1 MSIILVMSVE
11 ERELTLEKERELSQ
25 EEREHILEE
34 REDTLEVEV
43 LVKHLELGSSSSFFS
58 LSVSADDGEKK
69 VVQWEGVV
77 ETDVEDKGT
86 GKVVALDVSGGP
98 LLARVVE

>member
-58 LSVSADDGEKK
+58 LSVSPDDSEEK
-69 VVQWEGVV
+69 VVQGE